1 MERNMKYLRPLAT
14 AAAAVLGLAALTA
27 AATAQSVADFYKG
40 KTVSVAI
47 GFGVGGSDDLWARF
61 IAKHLPDHLAGHP
74 TVVPVNVP
82 GAGSLLLANQIANTQ
97 PKDGTYFG
105 LINRG
110 VPFEPL
116 LGGQGIYFDP
126 QKLSWVGSP
135 DRDTP
140 VCAVTNDAPV
150 QSLADLATKEL
161 IVGST
166 GSGADTQVYPEFL
179 ANMLGLKV
187 KIVNGYPGS
196 REIILAM
203 QRGEVQG
210 ICVSYDTVARDAY
223 FRDGKMR
230 ILFQM
235 ALKPDPRL
243 ADVPLATE
251 LARSDDDRQALQLFL
266 ARISIGRP
274 FAAPPGVPAD
284 RLAALRQAFEDS
296 VADPELQ
303 AEAAQAGLH
312 PQYVSGADIAD
323 ILAATY
329 KTAPNIVALT
339 KKALGRN

>member
-1 MERNMKYLRPLAT
+1 MKFLRPLAT
-14 AAAAVLGLAALTA
+14 AAAAILGLTAFTA
-27 AATAQSVADFYKG
+27 AASAQSVADFYKG
-40 KTVSVAI
+40 KTVTVAI

-61 IAKHLPDHLAGHP
+61 IAKHLADHLAGHP

-243 ADVPLATE
+243 ANVPLATE

-266 ARISIGRP
+266 ARISVGRP

-284 RLAALRQAFEDS
+284 RLAALRKAFEDS
-296 VADPELQ
+296 VADPQLQ

-312 PQYVSGADIAD
+312 PQYVSGAEIAD
-323 ILAATY
+323 VISAAY
-329 KTAPNIVALT
+329 KTAPNIVALA

>member
-1 MERNMKYLRPLAT
+1 MKRLRPPAV
-14 AAAAVLGLAALTA
+14 AAAIGLGLTAFMA
-27 AATAQSVADFYKG
+27 AAWAQSVADFYKG
-40 KTVSVAI
+40 KTVSVAV

-61 IAKHLPDHLAGHP
+61 IAKHLADHLPGHP

-97 PKDGTYFG
+97 PKDGTFFG

-116 LGGQGIYFDP
+116 LGGQGVYFDP
-126 QKLSWVGSP
+126 QKLSWIGSP

-140 VCAVTNDAPV
+140 VCAVIADAPV
-150 QSLADLATKEL
+150 QSLADLATTEL

-179 ANMLGLKV
+179 DNMLGLKFR
-187 KIVNGYPGS
+187 IVNGYPGS

-243 ADVPLATE
+243 AGVPLATE
-251 LARSDDDRQALQLFL
+251 LARSTDDRQALQLFL
-266 ARISIGRP
+266 ARISVGRP
-274 FAAPPGVPAD
+274 FVAPPDVPAD
-284 RLAALRQAFEDS
+284 RLAALRQAFADS
-296 VADPELQ
+296 VADPQLQ
-303 AEAAQAGLH
+303 DEAAQAGLH

-323 ILAATY
+323 ILAAAY
-329 KTAPNIVALT
+329 QTAPNIVALT
-339 KKALGRN
+339 RKALGRK

>member
-1 MERNMKYLRPLAT
+1 MKCLRPLAT
-14 AAAAVLGLAALTA
+14 AAAAVLGLTAFTA
-27 AATAQSVADFYKG
+27 AASAQSVADFYKG
-40 KTVSVAI
+40 KTVSVGI

-61 IAKHLPDHLAGHP
+61 IAQHLGDHLPGHP

-116 LGGQGIYFDP
+116 LGGQGVQFDP
-126 QKLSWVGSP
+126 LTLSYIGGT

-140 VCAVTNDAPV
+140 VCVVTNDAPV
-150 QSLADLATKEL
+150 QSLADLATKQL
-161 IVGST
+161 IVGAT

-187 KIVNGYPGS
+187 KLVSGYPGS

-203 QRGEVQG
+203 QRNEVQG

-223 FRDGKMR
+223 FRSGKMR
-230 ILFQM
+230 VLFQV

-243 ADVPLATE
+243 PNIPLATE
-251 LARSDDDRQALQLFL
+251 LAKSDDDRQALQLFL
-266 ARISIGRP
+266 ARISVGRP
-274 FAAPPGVPAD
+274 FVAPPGVPAD
-284 RLAALRQAFEDS
+284 RLAALRQAFKDS
-296 VADPELQ
+296 VADPLLQ
-303 AEAAQAGLH
+303 ADAAKAGLH
-312 PQYVSGADIAD
+312 PQYVSGAEIAD
-323 ILAATY
+323 ILTAAY
-329 KTAPNIVALT
+329 KTAPNIVAQT